1 MSRLSRFFFSL
12 RGNQLQR
19 DVHDEVEFHIDMK
32 VRELVAAGMPEAQAR
47 TKARRQFGNAAAI
60 EDRTREVDHVPS
72 LDALGRDLRFSLR
85 SLRKSPTYT
94 AVAVAT
100 IALGIGANLAVFGL
114 AEALLWRPLPFRDS
128 KNLMM
133 LGTRNAKGQP
143 DWTSYA
149 DMADWRAQ
157 STTLEHLAAY
167 TSQSVNLT
175 GEREPE
181 RLNGGFVSGDF
192 FTLLGIRPVRG
203 RVFQSGDDDPANAPV
218 AVVSYRLWQAR
229 YGGADDLVGRKL
241 VLNGSPF
248 TVAGVLPA
256 DFKFPWSDSDIWIP
270 FIHYPNYRQ
279 GDRAAQNAAM
289 FAHVRAGH
297 TVEQAQAELTTIA
310 GRLAAQYP
318 DTNRDRG
325 AVVRPF
331 QEFLVGQLRSPLLL
345 LWGAVGLVFLIA
357 CANLANLAMSRL
369 LSRDH
374 EIRVRM
380 ALGAGRIGLLSQV
393 LLENLLLAAAGM
405 AGAAVLGKAAL
416 DWLGRDSL
424 DLFPTGARIE
434 LDGLTLAYGA
444 ALAVFATLLCSSFA
458 AVQILRRRRSSAPEA
473 TRGLTESH
481 GRGTTRRVLVVA
493 ELALSIILL
502 AGAGLLLKSYKLLS
516 SVDPGFHTANRLTA
530 EYRVPRNKYQTP
542 EQQWAFHWEVV
553 QKLRQIPGV
562 RSASAIHA
570 LPFSGNG
577 STGVILLPDRPI
589 PPKGSEERALINRPA
604 PGAMETLGIALE
616 RGRYL
621 DERDHWK
628 AGRAALVSRTFAQKF
643 WPDQDPL
650 GRLVR
655 IPEFMNG
662 VFTVVGVV
670 GDIRQWQLDE
680 PARPQMYVPFAQAP
694 HIFSTV
700 ILETAGDPASFAGA
714 LRQAIWS
721 VDKDQPVWKVRTLAS
736 LTNGFLSVRG
746 ALPRV
751 LAGFAAFAL
760 LLAAVGIYG
769 VIAYSTA
776 RRIREFGLR
785 MAIGAQPRDVVWLV
799 LRDGLRMTV
808 LGTAIGGAATLW
820 LARALK
826 AQLQGQL
833 FRVEST
839 DPATFAAVVA
849 LLAAVSMAACY
860 IPARRALRV
869 DPLTALRHE

>member
-12 RGNQLQR
+12 RGGQLQR

-32 VRELVAAGMPEAQAR
+32 TRELAALGVPEGEAR
-47 TKARRQFGNAAAI
+47 ARARRQFGNVAAL
-60 EDRTREVDHVPS
+60 EDRTREVDHMPS

-85 SLRKSPTYT
+85 SLRKSPTFT

-100 IALGIGANLAVFGL
+100 IALGIGANFAVFGMV
-114 AEALLWRPLPFRDS
+114 EALLWRPLPFHDS

-133 LGTRNAKGQP
+133 LGSVDAKGSL
-143 DWTSYA
+143 DWASYL
-149 DMADWRAQ
+149 DLQDWRAQ
-157 STTLEHLAAY
+157 STTMEHLSGY
-167 TSQSVNLT
+167 TGQSVNLT

-181 RLNGGFVSGDF
+181 RLNGAFVSSDF
-192 FTLLGIRPVRG
+192 FALLGVRAGRG
-203 RVFQSGDDDPANAPV
+203 RVFQAGDDQAGGAPV

-229 YGGADDLVGRKL
+229 YGGAEDFVGRKMI
-241 VLNGSPF
+241 LNGAPF

-256 DFKFPWSDSDIWIP
+256 EFKFPWSDSDVWIP
-270 FIHYPNYRQ
+270 FIHYPNYRP
-279 GDRAAQNAAM
+279 GDRGSLNAAA
-289 FAHVRAGH
+289 FGHVRAGY
-297 TVEQAQAELTTIA
+297 TREQAQAEIATIA
-310 GRLAAQYP
+310 KRLAAQFP
-318 DTNRDRG
+318 ETNRDRG
-325 AVVRPF
+325 ATMRSF
-331 QEFLVGQLRSPLLL
+331 HAFLVRDLRTPLLL
-345 LWGAVGLVFLIA
+345 LWGAVGVVFLIA
-357 CANLANLAMSRL
+357 CANLANLAMSRM
-369 LSRDH
+369 LSREH

-380 ALGAGRIGLLSQV
+380 ALGAGRMGLLSQV
-393 LLENLLLAAAGM
+393 VLENLLLALAGIGFAAAFGR
-405 AGAAVLGKAAL
+405 AAL
-416 DWLGRDSL
+416 GWLARDSF
-424 DLFPTGARIE
+424 DLFPTGTRLE
-434 LDGLTLAYGA
+434 LDAATLVYGA
-444 ALAVFATLLCSSFA
+444 VLAVFATLLCSSFA
-458 AVQILRRRRSSAPEA
+458 ATQILRRRKSTAPESI
-473 TRGLTESH
+473 RGMTESR
-481 GRGTTRRVLVVA
+481 GRGTTRRALVVA

-502 AGAGLLLKSYKLLS
+502 AGAGLLLKSYSLLS
-516 SVDPGFHTANRLTA
+516 SVDPGFRTANRLTA

-562 RSASAIHA
+562 RSASAILA
-570 LPFSGNG
+570 MPFSGNG
-577 STGVILLPDRPI
+577 STGMIVLPDRPA
-589 PPKGSEERALINRPA
+589 PSKGSEPRALINRPA
-604 PGAMETLGIALE
+604 PGALETLGIPLE

-628 AGRAALVSRTFAQKF
+628 AARVALVSRTFAQKF

-655 IPEFMNG
+655 IPEFQNA
-662 VFTVVGVV
+662 VYTVVGVV

-700 ILETAGDPASFAGA
+700 ILETSGDAASFAGA
-714 LRQAIWS
+714 LRQAVWS

-736 LTNGFLSVRG
+736 LTNGFLNARG

-760 LLAAVGIYG
+760 MLAAVGIYG

-776 RRIREFGLR
+776 RRFREFGLR
-785 MAIGAQPRDVVWLV
+785 MAIGARPRDVVWLV

-808 LGTAIGGAATLW
+808 AGTVIGAGSAFW
-820 LARALK
+820 LSRVLK
-826 AQLQGQL
+826 EQLKGQL
-833 FRVEST
+833 FRVESS

-869 DPLTALRHE
+869 DPVTALRHE